1 MLSTKNWTLN
11 SYTAATWTDLID
23 QSNKSTLATLVIAN
37 TAVGDAVVQIRLTD
51 DTPTSL
57 AVIMPPKTIAAGAAE
72 VLDVRSI
79 NISGTQRIQ
88 IQVDIVGVE
97 FTASGVEEV

>member
-57 AVIMPPKTIAAGAAE
+57 AVIMPPKTITAGEAE